1 VLFAQGFHYTA
12 QMMSVILPDIDWA
25 TTPLAAPSVL
35 TEAGE
40 SQFVSAYGK
49 YRRRSLAEKR
59 AIAKTDM
66 CADTAVC
73 DWKHGHDDFDLP
85 CCH

>member
-1 VLFAQGFHYTA
+1 
-12 QMMSVILPDIDWA
+12 MSLILPDIDWA
-25 TTPLAAPSVL
+25 TTPLAAPSEL

-40 SQFVSAYGK
+40 SLFVSAYGK

-59 AIAKTDM
+59 AIAKTDV
-66 CADTAVC
+66 CADAC
-73 DWKHGHDDFDLP
+73 DWKHGHDDYDLP